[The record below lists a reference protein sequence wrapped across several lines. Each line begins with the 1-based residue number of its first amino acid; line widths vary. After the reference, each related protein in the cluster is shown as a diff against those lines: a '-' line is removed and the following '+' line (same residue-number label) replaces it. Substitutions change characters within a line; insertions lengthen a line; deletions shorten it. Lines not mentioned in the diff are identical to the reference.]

1 MEKVYLILGASSDLG
16 CELIKQL
23 ASEENEKITIIA
35 HYYSSCEKLN
45 ELACLY
51 SNLTIYPMQS
61 DLSDLSQ
68 TEDMIERIQNMNV
81 VPTHIV
87 SLSADT
93 FHHTRISEWDSD
105 LINRDMNIQVY
116 SLAEVFKAFLPEMAK
131 KMYGKVVVMLTAY
144 TYGVPPKNMA
154 GYVTVKYALLGLMKS
169 MASDFGD
176 KGICVN
182 GVSPGM
188 INTAFIS
195 GIGRKI
201 KEFTAQSNTRHR
213 LLETED
219 VVPAICFLLSEKSE
233 FINGTNFN
241 LSGQSE

>member
-16 CELIKQL
+16 CALIKQL
-23 ASEENEKITIIA
+23 ACENDEKITIIA

-45 ELACLY
+45 EIDSLY
-51 SNLTIYPMQS
+51 SNLTLHIIQA
-61 DLSDLSQ
+61 DLSVLSQ
-68 TEDMIERIQNMNV
+68 TKEMIKKIQRMNV
-81 VPTHIV
+81 KLTHIV

-93 FHHTRISEWDSD
+93 FHHTRISEWDVD

-116 SLAEVFKAFLPEMAK
+116 SLAEIFKAFLPEMAK
-131 KMYGKVVVMLTAY
+131 NMYGKVVVMLTAY
-144 TYGVPPKNMA
+144 TFGVPPKNMA

-188 INTAFIS
+188 VNTAFIA

-201 KEFTAQSNTRHR
+201 KEFTAQTNTRHR
-213 LLETED
+213 LLEVQD
-219 VVPAICFLLSEKSE
+219 VIPMVCFLLSEKSE
-233 FINGTNFN
+233 FINGSNIN